1 MLEEKIID
9 RFRIGP
15 GEKFRNKDFD
25 TAWAGT
31 KEMREL
37 GEDELKQRAG
47 ALLEENRREL
57 AEAQELLWAN
67 DTYSLLVIFQ
77 AMDAAGKDGTI
88 KHVMSGINPQGV
100 EVHSFKKPSDEELDH
115 TFLWRCMTRLP
126 QRGRIGIFNRSYY
139 EEVLVVRVHKEL
151 VERQKLPPQKFDQ
164 SFWEARYDDINKF
177 EQHLDRNGT
186 LVCKFFLHISK
197 HEQKKRFLDRIKEP
211 EKHWKFSVN
220 DVAERRYWDQ
230 YMKAYEDAI
239 NATATTWGPWYVI
252 PANHKW
258 VARTLVADIL
268 VRTIKKLDLRYP
280 KIGPDARSAIET
292 VRRQLEAEN

>member
-15 GEKFRNKDFD
+15 GEKFRIKDFD

-37 GEDELKQRAG
+37 GEDELKERAG

-164 SFWEARYDDINKF
+164 SFWEARYDDINNF
-177 EQHLDRNGT
+177 ERHLDRNGT
-186 LVCKFFLHISK
+186 VVCKFFLNISK

-211 EKHWKFSVN
+211 EKHWKFTVN

-230 YMKAYEDAI
+230 YMEAYEDAI
-239 NATATTWGPWYVI
+239 NATATNWGPWYVI

-280 KIGPDARSAIET
+280 KIGPDARSAIEA
-292 VRRQLEAEN
+292 VRRKLEADN

>member
-15 GEKFRNKDFD
+15 GEKFRIKDFD

-31 KEMREL
+31 KEMRDL
-37 GEDELKQRAG
+37 GEDELKQRAA

-115 TFLWRCMTRLP
+115 TFLWRCMIRLP

-151 VERQKLPPQKFDQ
+151 VERQKLPSQKFDQ
-164 SFWEARYDDINKF
+164 SFWEARYDDINHF
-177 EQHLDRNGT
+177 ERHLDRNGT
-186 LVCKFFLHISK
+186 VVLKFFLNVSK
-197 HEQKKRFLDRIKEP
+197 HQQKKRFLDRINEP
-211 EKHWKFSVN
+211 KKHWKFSAR
-220 DVAERRYWDQ
+220 DVVERAFWDQ
-230 YMKAYEDAI
+230 YMEVYDDAI
-239 NATATTWGPWYVI
+239 NATATKWAPWYVI
-252 PANHKW
+252 PADHKW

-268 VRTIKKLDLRYP
+268 VRTIKKLDLKYP
-280 KIGPDARSAIET
+280 EVSADTRSAIQDA
-292 VRRQLEAEN
+292 RRRLEAED